1 MRRLLILLALLAIP
15 SLASAREG
23 WRDWCWNGAK
33 RVTTSGLNST
43 TTVQATTAS
52 CTVTIYVHGGS
63 TLATI
68 YSDNNNTPLANPFTG
83 SNPNGQFIWYADN
96 GRYDQTIN
104 VTINGASNTVT
115 MSDVLLCDPYVT
127 GSTCNNGGSTTAHNL
142 LSTTHLD
149 TIPESPPVRGDLITG
164 QNQTSPTGVNPSWA
178 ALPLG
183 TAGQVLL
190 SNGLDA
196 LWGNLVAGTN
206 ITIVNSGSPS
216 GSTVTINSTGGGS
229 GCTLPGVTDT
239 GILTEHPVSTCY
251 DSSRATWDDT
261 NFNLQIG
268 SGSNV
273 FTGTNTKN
281 FILAGSNHLTDVTDA
296 NVNGASNTITCD
308 ANTLGSS
315 TCDLFMIGGVA
326 NTVTNTGASSAAF
339 STHMYGRLNSLTVTG
354 GSSSSTMMFFM
365 RSNTATAGTGGDVD
379 DSILMGL
386 ANDSQANGTG
396 SITSSLFVIGENNSV
411 HTVSGGDLEDNFIL
425 GENNSMSANAAA
437 SGGGFMTE
445 IGFNHTIFTSTGGVQ
460 MNYGTAIGHANSN
473 SDGSGATS
481 TMTDFI
487 MVGHSLHL
495 VNCTDCFSMGKN
507 IDQAGINNTLWLGMS
522 ASDVGLVITNS
533 GGTHDNVRRTPMVFA
548 SLPACAAGTEGSFA
562 AITDSSTNTWGA
574 TITGSSGSHVLG
586 YCDGTNWTVAGK

>member
-1 MRRLLILLALLAIP
+1 
-15 SLASAREG
+15 
-23 WRDWCWNGAK
+23 
-33 RVTTSGLNST
+33 
-43 TTVQATTAS
+43 
-52 CTVTIYVHGGS
+52 
-63 TLATI
+63 
-68 YSDNNNTPLANPFTG
+68 
-83 SNPNGQFIWYADN
+83 
-96 GRYDQTIN
+96 
-104 VTINGASNTVT
+104 
-115 MSDVLLCDPYVT
+115 
-127 GSTCNNGGSTTAHNL
+127 
-142 LSTTHLD
+142 
-149 TIPESPPVRGDLITG
+149 
-164 QNQTSPTGVNPSWA
+164 
-178 ALPLG
+178 
-183 TAGQVLL
+183 
-190 SNGLDA
+190 
-196 LWGNLVAGTN
+196 
-206 ITIVNSGSPS
+206 
-216 GSTVTINSTGGGS
+216 
-229 GCTLPGVTDT
+229 
-239 GILTEHPVSTCY
+239 
-251 DSSRATWDDT
+251 
-261 NFNLQIG
+261 
-268 SGSNV
+268 
-273 FTGTNTKN
+273 
-281 FILAGSNHLTDVTDA
+281 
-296 NVNGASNTITCD
+296 
-308 ANTLGSS
+308 
-315 TCDLFMIGGVA
+315 
-326 NTVTNTGASSAAF
+326 
-339 STHMYGRLNSLTVTG
+339 
-354 GSSSSTMMFFM
+354 MMFFM

-562 AITDSSTNTWGA
+562 SITDSSTNTWGA